1 MVNRA
6 GWEQD
11 ERCGTSALMPEYT
24 TGNTVGQKEEDAA
37 WRGNGVHLVFWGHSK
52 AAKIS
57 T

>member
-1 MVNRA
+1 MLNRA

-11 ERCGTSALMPEYT
+11 ERDDASALMPEYT
-24 TGNTVGQKEEDAA
+24 RDNTVGQKEEDAE
-37 WRGNGVHLVFWGHSK
+37 WRGNGVHLIFWGHSK

>member
-1 MVNRA
+1 MLKRT

-11 ERCGTSALMPEYT
+11 ERDDASALMPRYT
-24 TGNTVGQKEEDAA
+24 RDNTVGQKEEDAE
-37 WRGNGVHLVFWGHSK
+37 WRGSGVHFIFWGHSK